1 MPIKDKVETG
11 ATITL
16 ALCAL
21 VVTGALV
28 RREFFPPPPE
38 NGPKPPA
45 LIEEWQRFAN
55 SDQSLGSQSAVSK
68 IVVFSDFQCPF
79 CKQLAGSIR
88 TLLAKHGKDILVYH
102 RNFPL
107 ESIHPEAKP
116 AAVAAICATRQGRF
130 HEYHDYL
137 FDHQATL
144 ASLDWTTAAIEVGV
158 QDSTLFRECLSDS
171 TVSLTLTNDSIAAA
185 ELHIKGTP
193 LVMVNGW
200 LFDGTPSAAQIEEV
214 LAIKKGN

>member
-1 MPIKDKVETG
+1 VS
-11 ATITL
+11 
-16 ALCAL
+16 
-21 VVTGALV
+21 
-28 RREFFPPPPE
+28 FFAPSPGNGPPPPT
-38 NGPKPPA
+38 

-55 SDQSLGSQSAVSK
+55 SEQSLGSRSATSK

-88 TLLAKHGKDILVYH
+88 TLLAKHGTDILVYH

-107 ESIHPEAKP
+107 ESIHPEARP
-116 AAVAAICATRQGRF
+116 AAIAAVCATRQGRF
-130 HEYHDYL
+130 PEYHDYL

-158 QDSTLFRECLSDS
+158 QDSMLFRHCLSDT
-171 TVSLTLTNDSIAAA
+171 TVSFTLTDDSIAAA
-185 ELHIKGTP
+185 ALDIKGTP

-200 LFDGTPSAAQIEEV
+200 LFDGTPSAVQIEEA
-214 LAIKKGN
+214 LTTKRR